1 MSATITLDLS
11 DQSDELARL
20 ATAIQELAEGED
32 WPADVAFQINL
43 CLDEL
48 TTNVVKY
55 AHADDGSRKIHIT
68 LASDPDLITIEMMDN
83 GPPFDPLHDAPQPDL
98 EASLEARR
106 IGGLGIHF
114 VRTLMD
120 EVRYRR
126 EQDRNHLTMIK
137 RRSA

>member
-1 MSATITLDLS
+1 MSATVSLDLS
-11 DQSDELARL
+11 DQSDELTRL
-20 ATAIQELAEGED
+20 AAAIEELAEAED
-32 WPADVAFQINL
+32 WPADLAFQINL

-48 TTNVVKY
+48 ATNVVNY
-55 AHADDGSRKIHIT
+55 AHADDGTREIRIT
-68 LASDPDLITIEMMDN
+68 LASEPDLITIEVMDN
-83 GPPFDPLHDAPQPDL
+83 GPAFDPLHDAPQPDL
-98 EASLEARR
+98 EASLEDRR

>member
-1 MSATITLDLS
+1 MSVTVSLDLS
-11 DQSDELARL
+11 DHSDELTRL
-20 ATAIQELAEGED
+20 AAAIEDMAEAED
-32 WPADVAFQINL
+32 WPADLAFQINL

-55 AHADDGSRKIHIT
+55 AHADDGTRKIHIT
-68 LASDPDLITIEMMDN
+68 LASDPNLITIEMMDN

-98 EASLEARR
+98 EASLEDRR

>member
-1 MSATITLDLS
+1 MSVTVSLDLS
-11 DQSDELARL
+11 DHSDELTRL
-20 ATAIQELAEGED
+20 AAAIEDMAEAED
-32 WPADVAFQINL
+32 WPADLAFQINL

-55 AHADDGSRKIHIT
+55 AHADDGTRKIHIT
-68 LASDPDLITIEMMDN
+68 LASEPDLITIEMMDN

-98 EASLEARR
+98 EASLEDRR

>member
-1 MSATITLDLS
+1 MSVTVSLDLS
-11 DQSDELARL
+11 DHSDELTRL
-20 ATAIQELAEGED
+20 AAAIEDMAGAED
-32 WPADVAFQINL
+32 WPADLAFQINL

-55 AHADDGSRKIHIT
+55 AHADDGTRKIHIT
-68 LASDPDLITIEMMDN
+68 LASEPDLITIEMMDN

-98 EASLEARR
+98 EASLEDRR

>member
-1 MSATITLDLS
+1 MSVTVSLDLS
-11 DQSDELARL
+11 DHSDELTRL
-20 ATAIQELAEGED
+20 AAAIEDMAEAED
-32 WPADVAFQINL
+32 WPADLAFQINL

-55 AHADDGSRKIHIT
+55 AHADDGTRKIHIT
-68 LASDPDLITIEMMDN
+68 LASEPDLITIEMMDN

-98 EASLEARR
+98 EASLEDRR

-126 EQDRNHLTMIK
+126 EQNRNHLTMIK